1 MHRLIG
7 RAMGRR
13 ALLLTV
19 LLWACAAPAAH
30 AAETADQA
38 NGRALY
44 EGRRPLSAA
53 ACADCHRPS
62 GMGNFEGGLVVPPIT
77 GPMLFNALDTD
88 TARFFVRSKRFRVRP
103 AYDDA
108 SLARLLR
115 TGIAPDGMA
124 MQPEMPRYAVSEA
137 ELRDLTAYL
146 RGLSATP
153 AAGIDADTV
162 RIATITT
169 PDADPLRRDA
179 MLTALTHFVAQKNG
193 QSRQEARRSVNA
205 TRTREMA
212 MYKKFRVWQLD
223 HWALRGEP
231 STWRAQLDAWQAQAP
246 VFAVVAGLGGA
257 TWAPVDGFCEARR
270 IPCLLPLVDG
280 EVSTATSAFYSLHYH
295 AGLPLDAVLAARA
308 LKARGIDAFSVRPG
322 RLDDNAAE
330 PSASALA
337 DQVRAAFTREGLR
350 EDAGR
355 AGGTADALGRAA
367 IVSLLAPEAQATWLR
382 QARPQ
387 APVVWLPATHALGR
401 RELDAVLP
409 LMPRGLIVTPMR
421 SGDELDR
428 ALNRA
433 RVWAASQ
440 KLDGQALDVTA
451 STLQAATV
459 LGEGLAHI
467 DFAFTPEYL
476 LELMEHGLEN
486 VVPWSPYPRL
496 AIGPGQ
502 RIASKGSWV
511 GQVDAGTVAW
521 RWQSAP

>member
-1 MHRLIG
+1 MLRVIG
-7 RAMGRR
+7 C
-13 ALLLTV
+13 ALLL
-19 LLWACAAPAAH
+19 AGAAPLTQAADE
-30 AAETADQA
+30 AT
-38 NGRALY
+38 GRALY
-44 EGRRPLSAA
+44 EGRMPLSAP
-53 ACADCHRPS
+53 ACVDCHRPS

-88 TARFFVRSKRFRVRP
+88 TAHFFARSKRFRVRP

-115 TGIAPDGMA
+115 TGIAPDGVT
-124 MQPEMPRYAVSEA
+124 MQPEMPRYAIGKA
-137 ELRDLTAYL
+137 ELRELTAYL

-169 PDADPLRRDA
+169 PDADPARRDA
-179 MLTALTHFVAQKNG
+179 MLATLNRFVAQKNG
-193 QSRQEARRSVNA
+193 QSRQEVRRAVNA
-205 TRTREMA
+205 TRTQEMA

-231 STWRAQLDAWQAQAP
+231 ATWRAQLDAWQVRAP

-280 EVSTATSAFYSLHYH
+280 EVRAAGAFYSLHYH
-295 AGLPLDAVLAARA
+295 AGLPLDAALAARE
-308 LKARGIDAFSVRPG
+308 LKARGIVAFSVHTG
-322 RLDDNAAE
+322 RLDDTAAE
-330 PSASALA
+330 PPASALA

-350 EDAGR
+350 EQADRAAGAEGFAR
-355 AGGTADALGRAA
+355 AEGSASPAGGSGLSA
-367 IVSLLAPEAQATWLR
+367 IVSLLAPEAQAAWLR
-382 QARPQ
+382 QSRPD
-387 APVVWLPATHALGR
+387 ALVVWLPATHALGR

-409 LMPRGLIVTPMR
+409 LMPRGMVVTPMR
-421 SGDELDR
+421 TGDELDR

-440 KLDGQALDVTA
+440 KLGGQALDVTA

-467 DFAFTPEYL
+467 DFAFSPEYL
-476 LELMEHGLEN
+476 LELLEHGLEN
-486 VVPWSPYPRL
+486 VIPWSPYPRL

-511 GQVDAGTVAW
+511 GSVSDGTVAW